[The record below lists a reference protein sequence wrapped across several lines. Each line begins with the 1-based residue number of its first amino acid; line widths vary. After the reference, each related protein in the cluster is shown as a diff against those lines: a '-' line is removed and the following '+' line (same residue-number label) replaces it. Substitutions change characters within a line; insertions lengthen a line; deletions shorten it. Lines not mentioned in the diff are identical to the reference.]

1 MVRVLPA
8 LGSLPSDLP
17 ILLLFLPL
25 FIIIFTLLFFIYSLN
40 KDKLNLPRISLS
52 RRFGF
57 YLLLISC
64 LLIFNYIFLVGLYTF
79 SNNYIDHAEANIAA
93 ISWLFQTGHPLYPK
107 LDAAE
112 RYINN
117 YGPALYIIN
126 GFILNLFNPSIFTSK
141 ISSALAVV
149 ISLVSISYALAKVS
163 GTRTAIIC
171 SAYITLI
178 FLSLNTYSTLLAS
191 TFWSRP
197 DPLIFMCVSVGLLAV
212 VRTPPPIAA
221 LLCALSLGIS
231 LNLKVFAIFYF
242 LPVYA
247 LLYRRTGV
255 YYTLISLLG
264 FLVVAAAPFLYL
276 PQVSFENYIMWLR
289 KVSHQG
295 LGPRQLIR
303 NIGWIIYIC
312 IPIIVS
318 FIHLFF
324 TDKSKFNQ
332 FIQRNRIYINSIIVS
347 VIAIVIIGSKP
358 GSQENNLLPL
368 IPSLTYFFIIALA
381 MVKELTKERS
391 TSENTAKYLYLIAAS
406 TSLAWLASAL
416 LIAIPNEAGFISK
429 LISSPQAINDINTVV
444 KSYPGKTIGMGY
456 SKSYELS
463 FYRPFLVFL
472 GHPYLLDA
480 ASIMEMQQSR
490 SEPIPPATLAA
501 LRSCQTKIWLIPK
514 GEPPFQLSSYYP
526 PSKQL
531 FNDEFKT
538 VFLDK
543 YERREQT
550 NYYDLWF
557 CKDKNLAS

>member
-1 MVRVLPA
+1 MVRVLAA
-8 LGSLPSDLP
+8 LGSLQSDLP

-25 FIIIFTLLFFIYSLN
+25 FIIFTLLFFVYSLN

-52 RRFGF
+52 RRFRF
-57 YLLLISC
+57 YLLLISW

-141 ISSALAVV
+141 ISSAIAVV

-197 DPLIFMCVSVGLLAV
+197 DPLIVMCVSVGLLAV

-247 LLYRRTGV
+247 LLYWRTGV

-264 FLVVAAAPFLYL
+264 FLVVATAPFLYL
-276 PQVSFENYIMWLR
+276 PQVSFENYIIWLR
-289 KVSHQG
+289 KVSNQG

-324 TDKSKFNQ
+324 TDKNKFNQ
-332 FIQRNRIYINSIIVS
+332 FIQRNRIYINSLIVS

-368 IPSLTYFFIIALA
+368 IPSLTYFFIITLA
-381 MVKELTKERS
+381 MVKEVTKERS
-391 TSENTAKYLYLIAAS
+391 TSENRSKYLYLIVAS

-501 LRSCQTKIWLIPK
+501 LRACQTKIWLIPK

>member
-141 ISSALAVV
+141 ISSAIAVV